1 MRVTSQND
9 GDFVLFTQ
17 PQNLQ
22 IIGSCRRFVTDRIQ
36 GTVIDFQQCM
46 MFFCSQDYRFEIQF
60 GRPVTGMTD
69 DVDVWIGNGL
79 HHSVRILLHRAPV
92 IAERMDTGNAQVQPL
107 QIILIQIQISFSVQ
121 NIDFSS
127 QQQFDTVHPAG
138 NHMQIPE
145 INGVTGPRNS
155 RRMFRDTQHFQ
166 PFVGS
171 SPGHFL

>member
-1 MRVTSQND
+1 MFFYLFPRQTKSIFFIFSSCFVINCPAIPDSFLIIHRNTQVLFELSHIRIHNQRLREFRFTHQLQSPVIYGDIKRDMRITSQDD
-9 GDFVLFTQ
+9 GDFILFTQ

-79 HHSVRILLHRAPV
+79 HHCR
-92 IAERMDTGNAQVQPL
+92 
-107 QIILIQIQISFSVQ
+107 
-121 NIDFSS
+121 
-127 QQQFDTVHPAG
+127 
-138 NHMQIPE
+138 
-145 INGVTGPRNS
+145 
-155 RRMFRDTQHFQ
+155 
-166 PFVGS
+166 
-171 SPGHFL
+171 